1 MASSVMVPAPVRR
14 NAPTIWKPEPAPE
27 PAPQKATVWTH
38 ELVFG
43 LANVRCTFCH
53 GVGLNRR
60 GRPCPCVLRA
70 IFRICARKYRSA
82 RDEAGR
88 FSRVTYDLVT
98 RNPAPSMRANRKTY
112 SFKAVEYVADF
123 DIIARRVLT
132 ERQLRILYEHMLGD
146 WRARE
151 LAPKLGLDR
160 GNFFHE
166 VYRIM
171 ASLGRAF
178 AETRPYPLYPVGSYF
193 S

>member
-1 MASSVMVPAPVRR
+1 MASAAMVPAPARR
-14 NAPTIWKPEPAPE
+14 TAPSIEQPEIIRSPSPRKH
-27 PAPQKATVWTH
+27 PVWTH

-43 LANVRCTFCH
+43 LAQVRCAYCH
-53 GVGLNRR
+53 GAGLNRF

-70 IFRICARKYRSA
+70 IFRICARKYLSA

-123 DIIARRVLT
+123 DIIARRTLS
-132 ERQLRILYEHMLGD
+132 ERQRRILYDHILGD

-151 LAPKLGLDR
+151 LAPRLGLDR

-171 ASLGRAF
+171 ANLGRAF
-178 AETRPYPLYPVGSYF
+178 AETKPYPLYPVGQYF

>member
-1 MASSVMVPAPVRR
+1 MASAAMVPAPVRR
-14 NAPTIWKPEPAPE
+14 IAPSIENPDIIRSPSPKKHP
-27 PAPQKATVWTH
+27 VWTH

-43 LANVRCTFCH
+43 LAQVRCAYCH
-53 GVGLNRR
+53 GVGLNRL

-70 IFRICARKYRSA
+70 IFRICAKKYLSA

-98 RNPAPSMRANRKTY
+98 RNPAASMRASRKTY

-132 ERQLRILYEHMLGD
+132 ERQLRILYEHILGD

-160 GNFFHE
+160 GRFFHE

-171 ASLGRAF
+171 ANLGRAF